1 MGRRVTAVGLAIC
14 ALSMAAPTR
23 AAQPAVT
30 VAQVLSDP
38 AAHDGKHVRVH
49 GFVTFEFENNRLWRD
64 EAAFRNYEPTQAIY
78 LRDAFRLPRS
88 TIDETKGRLAF
99 VTGTFEV
106 GGNDERNAAVLTK
119 LTSVEHDPA
128 DQKPDRG
135 WSSDPDFGWLVAV
148 LGVLGFVA
156 MSLAL
161 AVKARPPT
169 LTAWKPSGSRART
182 RRAPTR

>member
-1 MGRRVTAVGLAIC
+1 
-14 ALSMAAPTR
+14 MATTTR

-38 AAHDGKHVRVH
+38 AAHDGKQVRVH
-49 GFVTFEFENNRLWRD
+49 GFVTLEFENNRLWRD
-64 EAAFRNYEPTQAIY
+64 ETAFRNYEPTQAIY
-78 LRDAFRLPRS
+78 LRDTSSLPRS
-88 TIDETKGRLAF
+88 TIDATKGRLAF

-106 GGNDERNAAVLTK
+106 GGDDERDAAKLTN
-119 LTSVEHDPA
+119 LTSVERDPA
-128 DQKPDRG
+128 DRKPDRG
-135 WSSDPDFGWLVAV
+135 WWSDPDFGWLVAI

-161 AVKARPPT
+161 AVKARPST
-169 LTAWKPSGSRART
+169 LTSWKPNRPRAHTAT